1 LTAPWPPQAPVGGD
15 SASSRGPGLMK
26 APGNLRRTASLT
38 LRVPL
43 GLRWM
48 PSKKSLAEQ
57 PQVAALL
64 KSAKEN
70 R

>member
-1 LTAPWPPQAPVGGD
+1 
-15 SASSRGPGLMK
+15 MK

-48 PSKKSLAEQ
+48 PSKKSLAVQ